1 MSYAPRVR
9 HATTKRTDGER
20 TALVVKWLQLR
31 NKIGS
36 AAAARFLKV
45 PDNQLSYWARSMG
58 YVVPRLKGG
67 TQINQ
72 NQP

>member
-1 MSYAPRVR
+1 MSYTPRVR
-9 HATTKRTDGER
+9 HTATKRSDAEK
-20 TALVVKWLQLR
+20 TALVLQWLQLR

-58 YVVPRLKGG
+58 YDVPRLNGG
-67 TQINQ
+67 TQIKQ
-72 NQP
+72 DAP

>member
-9 HATTKRTDGER
+9 HSTTKRTDEEK
-20 TALVVKWLQLR
+20 TALVVKWLELR
-31 NKIGS
+31 KTIGS

-58 YVVPRLKGG
+58 YDVPRLKGG
-67 TQINQ
+67 HDSQKGKK
-72 NQP
+72 

>member
-1 MSYAPRVR
+1 MSYTPRVR
-9 HATTKRTDGER
+9 HATTKRTEGEKK
-20 TALVVKWLQLR
+20 ALVAKWLELR
-31 NKIGS
+31 KNIGS